1 MNRFVFIFLL
11 LFAGGIKLLLWLQ
24 SPLYSLAGFGECFI
38 FIFSFLIWLRQLF
51 KKTTICW
58 KSLVL
63 ILITYSTIN
72 SLYALPRLKKQS
84 TRKDLTVVNY
94 NVHVFN
100 SYMNLQS
107 PGMTTTTE
115 MIDWIS
121 KVDAD
126 ILCLQEFY
134 NSPKNKKINVLPI
147 LKKKYPRHYYDI
159 GTKNKAG
166 NTYGAIV
173 FSKHPIIGFK
183 ELKHDKD
190 VNGSFY
196 IDITKNNDTIRVYSC
211 HLESNKFKEAQ
222 IDAIST
228 SEGKKN
234 FLEKYLSTAKVRVNQ
249 VKKIVNHAN
258 QSPYP
263 FIICGDFNDTPISVA
278 YKSLRNNFK
287 DSFLEAGRGYGSTF
301 HHEKLPNIRI
311 DYQFHSDNLICNHI
325 RVAKEMP
332 HSDHYPLI
340 GVYSLKK
347 QSD

>member
-11 LFAGGIKLLLWLQ
+11 LLVGCIKLLLWLQ

-38 FIFSFLIWLRQLF
+38 FIFAFAIWLHQLF
-51 KKTTICW
+51 KKTAVCW

-63 ILITYSTIN
+63 ILTTYSTV
-72 SLYALPRLKKQS
+72 STLYALPHLKKENS
-84 TRKDLTVVNY
+84 EKELTVVNY

-115 MIDWIS
+115 MIDWVE

-126 ILCLQEFY
+126 VLCLQEFY
-134 NSPKNKKINVLPI
+134 NRPRSNDLNVVLR

-159 GTKNKAG
+159 GTRNGAG

-173 FSKHPIIGFK
+173 FSKHPIIEYK
-183 ELKHDKD
+183 ELKHDKE

-196 IDITKNNDTIRVYSC
+196 IDIVKNKDTMRVYSC
-211 HLESNKFKEAQ
+211 HLESNKFKESQ
-222 IDAIST
+222 INAIST
-228 SEGKKN
+228 AEGKKT
-234 FLEKYLSTAKVRVNQ
+234 FLGKYLETAKIRIQQ
-249 VKKIVNHAN
+249 VEKIIDHAN
-258 QSPYP
+258 QSPHP
-263 FIICGDFNDTPISVA
+263 FIICGDFNDTPISVV

-287 DSFLEAGRGYGSTF
+287 DAFLEAGTGYGSTF
-301 HHEKLPNIRI
+301 HHKKLPNIRI
-311 DYQFHSDNLICNHI
+311 DYQFHSDDFVCNKI
-325 RVAKEMP
+325 TVAKEMP
-332 HSDHYPLI
+332 HSDHFPLI